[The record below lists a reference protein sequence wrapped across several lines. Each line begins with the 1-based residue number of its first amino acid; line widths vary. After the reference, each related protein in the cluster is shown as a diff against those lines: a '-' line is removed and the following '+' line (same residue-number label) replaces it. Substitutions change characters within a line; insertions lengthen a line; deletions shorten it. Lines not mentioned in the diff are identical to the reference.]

1 VEAVP
6 VPVDTGAL
14 ETAVAGEDEAST
26 AVDEAETVAKTPAE
40 SAWLLVGFESEE
52 AEETDVTI
60 VVGWLDD
67 AAADVAIVVVWLD
80 DAADEALEA
89 SPEAVAVELLLEDE
103 ELDELDPV
111 SPPMPFTALQV
122 PVNDP
127 ESSAT
132 VYLFVTSGPGLGNW
146 TSLPST
152 VVQPFPRLATKI
164 SGRLEYAVDGALAE
178 LDAEF
183 TVTEAQLI

>member
-1 VEAVP
+1 MEAVP

-14 ETAVAGEDEAST
+14 ETAAADEDEAST
-26 AVDEAETVAKTPAE
+26 AVDKAETVAKTPAE
-40 SAWLLVGFESEE
+40 SAWLLVGFESEA
-52 AEETDVTI
+52 AEETDVAI

-67 AAADVAIVVVWLD
+67 TADEADVAIVVVWLD

-89 SPEAVAVELLLEDE
+89 SPEAVVVELLEDE
-103 ELDELDPV
+103 ELDAV

-127 ESSAT
+127 ESSVT
-132 VYLFVTSGPGLGNW
+132 VYLFVTSASGPGLGNW

-178 LDAEF
+178 LDAAF